1 MTTRPLSVLVQLFQ
15 KQRTVQKKAIQ
26 TAIHRRPD
34 GTKLVTNPRN
44 IFIAQNVK
52 SKGDFAAVAGRW
64 KTLPAAEKAALQKQ
78 ADANRTVVQA
88 NKAKFARSIGRGLF
102 VKEQFAKGYKG
113 KTQTDV
119 TTFFRDA
126 AAKWAALPAAEKQR
140 YNQQAQQKTAAAVA
154 AKQQV
159 VAADAKSKAIAERIA
174 AYRQQKTQRK
184 AKRLAMRHR
193 LAAKR
198 ATARAAKRARA
209 AKKAQ
214 TAAAKQ
220 LARQKRQARKQRLL
234 KERRAKQAKK
244 AAAKKKAAK
253 QAAAKKKAA
262 AAKKKKAA
270 KRARK

>member
-1 MTTRPLSVLVQLFQ
+1 MTTRPLPVLAQLFQ
-15 KQRTVQKKAIQ
+15 KQRAVQKKAIQ

-88 NKAKFARSIGRGLF
+88 NKAKFTRSIGRGLF
-102 VKEQFAKGYKG
+102 MKDQFAKGYKG
-113 KTQTDV
+113 KTQADV
-119 TTFFRDA
+119 TSFFRDT

-159 VAADAKSKAIAERIA
+159 VSTDANSKAIAERIA
-174 AYRQQKTQRK
+174 AYRQQKSQRK
-184 AKRLAMRHR
+184 AKRAR

-209 AKKAQ
+209 AKKAK

-262 AAKKKKAA
+262 AAKKKAA